1 MEMDNEMSGLWPGS
15 LRGLGEPEKLCVG
28 GRKTKE
34 GSKRERKGGRSENMK
49 QRRARCAGS
58 A

>member
-1 MEMDNEMSGLWPGS
+1 MDNETSGLWPGS

-34 GSKRERKGGRSENMK
+34 GFKRERKGGRSKNIK
-49 QRRARCAGS
+49 QRRGRRAGR

>member
-1 MEMDNEMSGLWPGS
+1 MDNERSGLWPGS

-34 GSKRERKGGRSENMK
+34 RSKRERKGGRSENIK
-49 QRRARCAGS
+49 QRRGSHAGR

>member
-1 MEMDNEMSGLWPGS
+1 MDNERSGLWPGS
-15 LRGLGEPEKLCVG
+15 LRGLGELCVG

-34 GSKRERKGGRSENMK
+34 GSKRERKGGRSENIK
-49 QRRARCAGS
+49 QRRGSHAGR

>member
-1 MEMDNEMSGLWPGS
+1 MDNERSGLWPGS

-34 GSKRERKGGRSENMK
+34 GSKRERKGGRSENIK
-49 QRRARCAGS
+49 QRRGRHAGR